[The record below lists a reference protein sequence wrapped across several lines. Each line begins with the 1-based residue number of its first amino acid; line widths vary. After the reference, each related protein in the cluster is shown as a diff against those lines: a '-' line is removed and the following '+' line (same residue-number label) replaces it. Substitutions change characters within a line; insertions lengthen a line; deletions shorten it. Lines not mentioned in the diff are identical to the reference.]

1 MRCPGPYSSNQ
12 FLAWDFFCG
21 FLQQIGSKTK
31 QTPVVLFKNS
41 WITELEMW
49 WAAHHFFI
57 FLGDLYSGC
66 SPIIDKIGTRLN
78 PSNICSNY
86 TTFSEKTRAMNNQL
100 KQILK
105 NTSSTTCIIPCRT
118 ITYGVSFRKMNKN
131 ARLLKGQKYFSFV
144 SFGLY
149 YNDFIMDISKEY
161 FVMSPGALI
170 STIGGFLGLFLG
182 FSCLSVTFR
191 TSNHTRKCVK

>member
-1 MRCPGPYSSNQ
+1 MEQCSS
-12 FLAWDFFCG
+12 FLY
-21 FLQQIGSKTK
+21 
-31 QTPVVLFKNS
+31 VVV
-41 WITELEMW
+41 
-49 WAAHHFFI
+49 
-57 FLGDLYSGC
+57 DLHGGC
-66 SPIIDKIGTRLN
+66 SPVIDKIGTRLN
-78 PSNICSNY
+78 PSNICSNF

-131 ARLLKGQKYFSFV
+131 ARLLKGQKYYSFV

-182 FSCLSVTFR
+182 FSCLSVTFW
-191 TSNHTRKCVK
+191 TSNHTGKCVK